1 MKRIKPLL
9 KRAAI
14 GTIILSLLILG
25 AGAAYQGL
33 MEKRDLDRW
42 PPLGKMYQV
51 DGTMLHLHCVG
62 AGSPT
67 VVLEMGLGM
76 SSQYW
81 IEAQEKMSKKTR
93 VCRYDRPG
101 FGYSDSVHRPV
112 PAKEVA
118 SRLHALLQQ
127 AGIKKKDLV
136 LVGFSAG
143 GLYVREL
150 YRQHPETVAGMVLV
164 DSTHEQQGTRLPKW
178 PPPGWQLRY
187 AHLLAPLGFFR
198 LTENLEESYGW
209 LPASQAT
216 KERLYTTGSRSH
228 YLPAVLAETNAFL
241 ADVSHEAKPI
251 QLDSLPVTVLSRG
264 KPPWLPEG
272 LPEHITL
279 EYVKEERRVW
289 DQLQAELVAL
299 STRSRHVIAT
309 KSDHTI
315 WMDEPELF
323 VSTVLEMVELIRTQ
337 QSELPKAPQQ

>member
-1 MKRIKPLL
+1 MNRVKSIL

-14 GTIILSLLILG
+14 GLLVLSLLVLG

-33 MEKRDLDRW
+33 MEKRDLERW
-42 PPLGKMYQV
+42 PPLGKMYKV
-51 DGTMLHLHCVG
+51 DGTMLHLHCIG
-62 AGSPT
+62 TGSPT

-81 IEAQEKMSKKTR
+81 TEAQEKISTKTR
-93 VCRYDRPG
+93 TCRYDRPG
-101 FGYSDSVHRPV
+101 FGYSDSVHHPV

-127 AGIKKKDLV
+127 AGIDKDLV

-143 GLYVREL
+143 GLYVREF
-150 YRQHPETVAGMVLV
+150 YRQHPKSVVGMVLV

-198 LTENLEESYGW
+198 LTENLEENYGW
-209 LPASQAT
+209 LAASQAT
-216 KERLYTTGSRSH
+216 KERLSTTGWRSH

-241 ADVSHEAKPI
+241 ADVSHEATPVP
-251 QLDSLPVTVLSRG
+251 LDNLPVTVLSRG
-264 KPPWLPEG
+264 KPVWLPEG

-279 EYVKEERRVW
+279 ETIKEERRVW
-289 DQLQAELVAL
+289 DILQAELVGL
-299 STRSRHVIAT
+299 STDTRHVIAK

-323 VSTVLEMVELIRTQ
+323 VSNVLDMIDRVRSQ
-337 QSELPKAPQQ
+337 